1 MLARAVGLD
10 GRTYADVQ
18 LPYADIDQI
27 PASALPALKALYAEN
42 IMRGANGEDGRLY
55 LMPNSGLTR
64 AHASAMIGRSQKLG
78 YGSADLPFP
87 DADTI
92 PAYAAPHIRTMVFRG
107 ILEGYSDGY
116 FRSGNNIS
124 RGQMAKILYF
134 LA

>member
-1 MLARAVGLD
+1 ME
-10 GRTYADVQ
+10 
-18 LPYADIDQI
+18 LPYADLDEI

-42 IMRGANGEDGRLY
+42 IMRGAENADGKTY

-78 YGSADLPFP
+78 YGSAELPFP
-87 DADTI
+87 DADSI
-92 PAYAAPHIRTMVFRG
+92 PAYAVPHIRTMVARG